1 MPKISVIVAVYS
13 AEKYIRHCL
22 DSILAQQFKDY
33 EVILVDDGSTD
44 QSGFICDDYAK
55 KDSRIRVEH
64 KKNGGV
70 ASARELGLEL
80 ARGKYVIHVD
90 PDDWIE
96 PEMLGEMYEFAEK
109 ETADMVIC
117 DFIKHYKDLSTYVCQ
132 KPNSL
137 SNKEIV
143 NDFFGELGGYCWN
156 KLIRRECFLS
166 YNIHFVPSMIVW
178 EDLYLC
184 LNLVMNPIR
193 ITYLP
198 KAFYHY
204 IRSVNE
210 NSLVNTVSRRKLE
223 SMLTFVQYFNK
234 QNKDFDL
241 SLLEKKKI
249 EAKRCAFLISDMKK
263 SEFISIFPETNHLF
277 VEGFDGYR
285 KIDELIQFALKK
297 SWILSRLILKLW
309 KIKFKYRGE

>member
-1 MPKISVIVAVYS
+1 MPEISVIVAVYS

-22 DSILAQQFKDY
+22 DCILAQQFKNY

-44 QSGFICDDYAK
+44 QSGFICDEYAK

-70 ASARELGLEL
+70 ASARERGLEL
-80 ARGKYVIHVD
+80 ATGKYIIHVD
-90 PDDWIE
+90 PDDWVE

-109 ETADMVIC
+109 EAADMVIC
-117 DFIKHYKDLSTYVCQ
+117 DFIKHYKNSSTYVSQ

-137 SNKEIV
+137 NNKEIV
-143 NDFFGELGGYCWN
+143 DEFFGELEGYCWN

-166 YNIHFVPSMIVW
+166 YNIHFIPGMIVW

-184 LNLVMNPIR
+184 LNLVMNPIQ
-193 ITYLP
+193 IAYLP

-204 IRSVNE
+204 NRTNNE
-210 NSLVNTVSRRKLE
+210 NSLVNAVSRRKLE
-223 SMLTFVQYFNK
+223 SMLTFIQYFNE
-234 QNKDFDL
+234 QNKDFDK

-263 SEFISIFPETNHLF
+263 SEFIGVFSEINHLF
-277 VEGFDGYR
+277 VERFEGYR
-285 KIDELIQFALKK
+285 KIDELIRFALKK
-297 SWILSRLILKLW
+297 SWLLSRLFLRLW
-309 KIKFKYRGE
+309 KIKFKYRGK